1 MSQLRNPYQIPTIDS
16 IGIDI
21 WTMDKGIIFD
31 NIVVDK
37 NPEKAIQGWD
47 AARLSGSKTSLDGP

>member
-1 MSQLRNPYQIPTIDS
+1 
-16 IGIDI
+16 
-21 WTMDKGIIFD
+21 MDKGIIFD

-47 AARLSGSKTSLDGP
+47 AALQWLPSDLVVQRLAWMDHKDP